1 MVYCFITIELINETI
16 DLINQTIDLINEA
29 IDHDYNNRL

>member
-1 MVYCFITIELINETI
+1 MYKSIVMVYYYKTI

-29 IDHDYNNRL
+29 IDHDHNNWL

>member
-1 MVYCFITIELINETI
+1 MYKSIVMVYCYRTI

-29 IDHDYNNRL
+29 IDHDHDSAL